1 MNRFQ
6 FRLRILLLALC
17 VGIFGAAVYKKLT
30 EVSVKLPQ
38 TVSDSPIIVKP
49 TDVPRG
55 GGAG

>member
-1 MNRFQ
+1 MNKLQ
-6 FRLRILLLALC
+6 FRLRILFLALC
-17 VGIFGAAVYKKLT
+17 IGIFSVAVYKKLT

-49 TDVPRG
+49 TNKPYS